1 MSDSVRKD
9 ETPKAV
15 LERLR
20 KRVLGGGNLLL
31 DSLTDKELI
40 AMQEL
45 IFKDEAEI
53 VSSAC
58 KPFLIAKLERTII
71 S

>member
-1 MSDSVRKD
+1 MSDNPHRD
-9 ETPKAV
+9 ENPEVV

-20 KRVLGGGNLLL
+20 KKVLGGGSLLL
-31 DSLTDKELI
+31 DSLTDEELV

>member
-1 MSDSVRKD
+1 MSDAVRKN
-9 ETPKAV
+9 ENPEIV

-20 KRVLGGGNLLL
+20 KRVLGGSNLLL
-31 DSLTDKELI
+31 DTLTDEELI

-58 KPFLIAKLERTII
+58 RPYLTAKLERTII

>member
-1 MSDSVRKD
+1 MSDTSQKSENPAD
-9 ETPKAV
+9 TLA
-15 LERLR
+15 RLR
-20 KRVLGGGNLLL
+20 GRIVGGSSLLL
-31 DSLTDKELI
+31 DSLTNEELV

-45 IFKDEAEI
+45 ISKGEVEI

-58 KPFLIAKLERTII
+58 KPFLIAKLDRIII